1 MDRCGKCGKEVEITC
16 GYYYYN
22 GYHYNKLCKSCL
34 KKNTNRNS
42 GNEKIDN
49 VIKEVQ
55 EAQLKRIYSA
65 RYDILGHLSEW
76 IPYKQLFCNIRE
88 TICLLSKW
96 KNGPLHCS
104 DYIWERKP
112 NKKVHLKCLYD
123 SQNITDEFLN
133 EVGDEIPL

>member
-1 MDRCGKCGKEVEITC
+1 MEITC

-49 VIKEVQ
+49 VIKKVQ
-55 EAQLKRIYSA
+55 EAQLKDIYI
-65 RYDILGHLSEW
+65 YNDFITVLSEW
-76 IPYKQLFCNIRE
+76 IPYDQLNYIRE
-88 TICLLSKW
+88 IGKNPICLLE
-96 KNGPLHCS
+96 NGPLCYNG
-104 DYIWERKP
+104 DWKRKP

-133 EVGDEIPL
+133 VVGN